1 MDLASLN
8 PWGSCAG
15 VWNSWA
21 IHYLHVIS
29 MSFTLFRLCNLFSVS
44 FWVETSF
51 IFLFGGD
58 LVYLFPCSPP
68 PSLNR
73 NAQVEDYIMESAWY
87 GANLVGLSEFHESSE
102 LSELPLAQIYSESIH
117 KMSYQS
123 AEQEIYSF
131 GIRLSMFVVLYI
143 SSKWVN
149 ISEFPLLMGE
159 TWEEHTWEE

>member
-1 MDLASLN
+1 MILFTS
-8 PWGSCAG
+8 S
-15 VWNSWA
+15 
-21 IHYLHVIS
+21 HV
-29 MSFTLFRLCNLFSVS
+29 
-44 FWVETSF
+44 
-51 IFLFGGD
+51 
-58 LVYLFPCSPP
+58 PPP